1 MARSWSVPLVSV
13 ASLLAGLGLG
23 ACGDAPPPPP
33 PMRRDAGPP
42 AECRGVLPGQT
53 TCEGTSAIVCNEGG
67 QIESRRECAESGQL
81 CVAGR
86 GCVVCAPGT
95 LRCDGETVMS
105 CNADGSAE
113 TPGATCDAASGERCS
128 PGGCARLCDLAV
140 TERSY
145 LGCEYVA
152 VPTVNAVLDSGFSF
166 AVAIANPQLVPAI
179 VTITGGRDFAN
190 TITVAPGAL
199 EIVRLPWVDA
209 LRRPILTVGTASTY
223 LSASA
228 EDGSYRVRSDVPV
241 TVHQY
246 NPLTYLELRDC
257 LDAYDPTPG
266 DGQCHSYTNDASLLL
281 PVHALT
287 GSYLVMSRASQYLVF
302 DGEAGGS
309 PGFVAIVNADAAEA
323 TVTVRSRAYIA
334 ASADGT
340 IEEHVPGDTFE
351 VSIAPGEVVQLLS
364 AIPPSCPVATEPDPR
379 ASGVEYCNVGP
390 EYDLTGTEIVSS
402 ARLAVFSGHNCT
414 FVPYDRWACD
424 HLEEQLFPA
433 EVLGTSAVSPLAY
446 QQRAEPNLL
455 RVVST
460 ADGNTVTFSPAPSIG
475 PETVVLGRGEH
486 VEVTIERATRVTGEQ
501 PILAARFLVGQDYA
515 GLGTAGSSAPGD
527 PSMGLLVPDAQ
538 WRTRYVFFAPDT
550 YSDAYIDLIAAVGA
564 RVELDGQVVGTL
576 REAAGT
582 SVLSGSV
589 QIRPGVH
596 HVTSTVP
603 VGVHVYGFGSYTS
616 YLAPAGLDLRE
627 IADPL

>member
-1 MARSWSVPLVSV
+1 
-13 ASLLAGLGLG
+13 
-23 ACGDAPPPPP
+23 
-33 PMRRDAGPP
+33 MRRDAGPP

-128 PGGCARLCDLAV
+128 PGGCARLCELAV

-145 LGCEYVA
+145 LGCEYIA
-152 VPTVNAVLDSGFSF
+152 VPTVNAGLDSGFSF
-166 AVAIANPQLVPAI
+166 AVAVANPQLVPAI
-179 VTITGGRDFAN
+179 VTITGGGDFAD
-190 TITVAPGAL
+190 TLTVAPGAL
-199 EIVRLPWVDA
+199 EIVRLPWIDT
-209 LRRPILTVGTASTY
+209 LRRPVLTMGAASSFV
-223 LSASA
+223 SAA
-228 EDGSYRVRSDVPV
+228 VEDGSYRVRSDVPV

-246 NPLTYLELRDC
+246 NPLSYLELRDC
-257 LDAYDPTPG
+257 LDDYDPNPD

-287 GSYLVMSRASQYLVF
+287 GSYLVMSRASQYVVI
-302 DGEAGGS
+302 DGAGGGS

-323 TVTVRSRAYIA
+323 MVTVRARAHIA

-340 IEEHVPGDTFE
+340 IEEHAPGDSFE
-351 VSIAPGEVVQLLS
+351 LSLAPGEVVQLLS
-364 AIPPSCPVATEPDPR
+364 GIPPPGPGARGAYPLARGVASCGVWPDYALP
-379 ASGVEYCNVGP
+379 G
-390 EYDLTGTEIVSS
+390 TGTASNS
-402 ARLAVFSGHNCT
+402 RLAVFSGHNCT

-460 ADGNTVTFSPAPSIG
+460 ADGNTITFSPAPSVG

-486 VEVTIERATRVTGEQ
+486 VEVTIQTATRVTGEQ

-515 GLGTAGSSAPGD
+515 GIGTAGSSAPGD

-550 YSDAYIDLIAAVGA
+550 YSEAYIDLIAAVGA

-596 HVTSTVP
+596 RVTSNVP